1 MRAGRR
7 EQRLLN
13 AKRAFQK
20 AVALRG
26 ERTVTGKLRSC
37 DRGPDVIKSIPGR
50 KRPIKRNAEPND
62 LRRFR
67 HSFFAFKN
75 DTHVRDAPVFSIHRR
90 SDIAKDL
97 CGKLAVLLLGPNV
110 AASVISHDKPRKR
123 ALIRDPTWIKTN
135 QSTSHLKCIISELN
149 AMHGILIVQV
159 M

>member
-13 AKRAFQK
+13 AKRALQK

-26 ERTVTGKLRSC
+26 ERTVTRKLWRR
-37 DRGPDVIKSIPGR
+37 DRGTDILNFVPRREWSIE
-50 KRPIKRNAEPND
+50 RNADHND

-75 DTHVRDAPVFSIHRR
+75 DTHVREAPVFSIHRR

-97 CGKLAVLLLGPNV
+97 
-110 AASVISHDKPRKR
+110 
-123 ALIRDPTWIKTN
+123 
-135 QSTSHLKCIISELN
+135 
-149 AMHGILIVQV
+149 
-159 M
+159 